1 VTPTTDRWLRFG
13 KPSSLGEKLMN
24 SPVTQM
30 VLMTICAIMMVAA
43 AVSDLRSRTISN
55 ELNAAIAL
63 LALPFWFA
71 SGLAAWPDM
80 LLQFGAAFAVF
91 LVFAGLFFIGAMG
104 GGDVKMI
111 GAIML
116 WIPLPLFL
124 PALTIMAIAGGAL
137 SAVML
142 ILVKMRPTEKPVEV
156 PYGLAIA
163 AAGLWALHQQY
174 LNQFQAIA

>member
-1 VTPTTDRWLRFG
+1 MDSGTI
-13 KPSSLGEKLMN
+13 SLGLMA
-24 SPVTQM
+24 
-30 VLMTICAIMMVAA
+30 VLGLLMIAA

-55 ELNAAIAL
+55 ELNAAMAL
-63 LALPFWFA
+63 LAIPFWIA

-80 LLQFGAAFAVF
+80 PIQFGAAFAVF
-91 LVFAGLFFIGAMG
+91 LVFAGLFAIGAMG

-111 GAIML
+111 GAVML

-124 PALTIMAIAGGAL
+124 PMLTVMAVGGGIL

-142 ILVKMRPTEKPVEV
+142 IHLKIRRSEKPVEV

-174 LNQFQAIA
+174 LNQFQAIG

>member
-1 VTPTTDRWLRFG
+1 MDSGTI
-13 KPSSLGEKLMN
+13 SLGLMAALGL
-24 SPVTQM
+24 
-30 VLMTICAIMMVAA
+30 LMIAA

-55 ELNAAIAL
+55 ELNAAMAL
-63 LALPFWFA
+63 LAIPFWIA

-80 LLQFGAAFAVF
+80 PIQFGAAFAVF
-91 LVFAGLFFIGAMG
+91 LVFAGLFAIGAMG

-111 GAIML
+111 GAVML

-124 PALTIMAIAGGAL
+124 PMLTVMAVGGGIL

-142 ILVKMRPTEKPVEV
+142 IHLKIRRSEKPVEV

-174 LNQFQAIA
+174 LNQFQAIG

>member
-1 VTPTTDRWLRFG
+1 MDSGTI
-13 KPSSLGEKLMN
+13 SLGLMA
-24 SPVTQM
+24 
-30 VLMTICAIMMVAA
+30 VLGLLMIAA

-63 LALPFWFA
+63 LAIPFWIA
-71 SGLAAWPDM
+71 SGLAVWPDM
-80 LLQFGAAFAVF
+80 PIQFGAAFAVF
-91 LVFAGLFFIGAMG
+91 LVFAGLFAIGAMG

-111 GAIML
+111 GAVML

-124 PALTIMAIAGGAL
+124 PMLTVMAVGGGIL

-142 ILVKMRPTEKPVEV
+142 IHLKIRRSEKPVEV
-156 PYGLAIA
+156 PYGVAIA

-174 LNQFQAIA
+174 LNQFQAIG

>member
-1 VTPTTDRWLRFG
+1 MDSGTI
-13 KPSSLGEKLMN
+13 SLGLMAALGL
-24 SPVTQM
+24 
-30 VLMTICAIMMVAA
+30 LMIAA

-55 ELNAAIAL
+55 ELNAAMAL
-63 LALPFWFA
+63 LAIPFWIA

-80 LLQFGAAFAVF
+80 PIQFGAAFAVF
-91 LVFAGLFFIGAMG
+91 LVFAGLFAIGAMG

-111 GAIML
+111 GAVML

-124 PALTIMAIAGGAL
+124 PMLTVMAVGGGIL

-142 ILVKMRPTEKPVEV
+142 IHLKIRRSEKPVEV
-156 PYGLAIA
+156 PYGVAIA

-174 LNQFQAIA
+174 LNQFQAIG